1 MLGSSLARLIL
12 LALLGIII
20 LPNLAKSLLFKPQ
33 HSFTT
38 ARNNQLTS
46 MSSSTTTS
54 NNGNTLHFTSPLLL
68 DQNKNGKS
76 KPPRT
81 ALIIL
86 NSPIARPPSPL
97 FEELWKRSDI
107 RICADG
113 GANRLYDATLL
124 QKNSQE
130 LSSSSSSSQDYI
142 PDRIK
147 GDLDSLL
154 PHVRDY
160 YDQFSTCRIEK
171 DPSQD
176 TNDLDKSLQILMM
189 TQDDDGNTSTTT
201 TSTTST
207 SVVVVDRVIVYGA
220 FGGRFDQEMASF
232 QALYKWG
239 PKFGYQIFL
248 YSDETCAFLLPP
260 QARCEIRMPYYNQ
273 NHNHDQDHHD
283 PNRMMMMGE
292 GPTCGLIP
300 LSCKC
305 DSITTSGLQW
315 NLDGT
320 MPLEFGGLV
329 SSSNRIMEPVV
340 TVEASHP
347 VIFTAEIIHPRAP
360 NNNKT

>member
-1 MLGSSLARLIL
+1 M
-12 LALLGIII
+12 
-20 LPNLAKSLLFKPQ
+20 
-33 HSFTT
+33 
-38 ARNNQLTS
+38 
-46 MSSSTTTS
+46 SSTTIS
-54 NNGNTLHFTSPLLL
+54 NGNTLHFTSPLL
-68 DQNKNGKS
+68 DNNNNGS
-76 KPPRT
+76 KKPRT

-97 FEELWKRSDI
+97 FEELWKGSDI

-113 GANRLYDATLL
+113 GANRLYDATML
-124 QKNSQE
+124 QNTNQE
-130 LSSSSSSSQDYI
+130 SPLSLSSQSYI

-171 DPSQD
+171 DPCQD

-189 TQDDDGNTSTTT
+189 IQDDDGD
-201 TSTTST
+201 TSTTSTT

-248 YSDETCAFLLPP
+248 YNDETCAFLLPP
-260 QARCEIRMPYYNQ
+260 KARCEIRMPYYNDK
-273 NHNHDQDHHD
+273 HLIT
-283 PNRMMMMGE
+283 MMGE

-315 NLDGT
+315 DLDGT
-320 MPLEFGGLV
+320 IPLEFGGLV

-347 VIFTAEIIHPRAP
+347 VIFTAEIVQSPP
-360 NNNKT
+360 NKT